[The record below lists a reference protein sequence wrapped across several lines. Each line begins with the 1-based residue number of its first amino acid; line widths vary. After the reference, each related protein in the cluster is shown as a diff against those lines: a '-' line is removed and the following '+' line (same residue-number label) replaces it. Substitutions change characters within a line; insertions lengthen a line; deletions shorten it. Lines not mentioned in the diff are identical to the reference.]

1 MIMPSK
7 NSQGDKI
14 RNYEHFVKFKIDK
27 PFRMF
32 VGEIEGGTV
41 KKISTEKLKGF
52 KDGDKVVV
60 MHSED
65 WLWFFNEL
73 LKHQETD

>member
-1 MIMPSK
+1 MFGKKEK
-7 NSQGDKI
+7 NHSLDEQ
-14 RNYEHFVKFKIDK
+14 HFIIFKIDK

-32 VGEIEGGTV
+32 VGKIKGDIVE
-41 KKISTEKLKGF
+41 KISTEELNGF
-52 KDGDKVVV
+52 KDGDKVIV

-73 LKHQETD
+73 LESGEVH